1 MAEDKCLGLVSRWV
15 SMRQGCEPQQTV
27 AILRPQS
34 SDNDNGRSCNGQS
47 CSSARGW
54 LSRRRGWLSEKD
66 TWTRGQWPR
75 PGWEPGEEAGGETFV
90 SMFKT
95 RVSP

>member
-34 SDNDNGRSCNGQS
+34 SDNDSGRSSSGQS
-47 CSSARGW
+47 CSSARGR
-54 LSRRRGWLSEKD
+54 LS
-66 TWTRGQWPR
+66 QM
-75 PGWEPGEEAGGETFV
+75 EERMAE
-90 SMFKT
+90 
-95 RVSP
+95 